1 MKFLDHL
8 NDFVKEVKGVVK
20 EKSVDAAKEIKEKV
34 TEKQVAKENS
44 KDVSEAV
51 TEDVITNRE
60 ENAQEVVSMAI
71 LNKGRYNCKVL

>member
-8 NDFVKEVKGVVK
+8 NDAVKEVKGVVK

-34 TEKQVAKENS
+34 TEKQVAKENNE
-44 KDVSEAV
+44 DVSEAV

-60 ENAQEVVSMAI
+60 EKA
-71 LNKGRYNCKVL
+71 